1 MEPELRESMK
11 ALEEKLV
18 SEQNQDESEAQTASQ
33 GLRAIG
39 RQISEALRA
48 AVIEGMRVRERHLA
62 QLVVIDRA
70 AAQSANITR
79 LQERIGTEIERAGLR
94 RIAETSDLSLFNLA
108 GATEPAAGDSAYE
121 LVTPAYVDMDT
132 GRVVERGWLR
142 PMPQPGSSLPQ
153 GKSHGRVSR
162 ENKSRNNNKGSGAE
176 RHPSDDAVRPEG
188 GAQHVGE
195 QTSSRASGDSGS
207 AEKAGSAPQRTT
219 KADRGRGG
227 EAKGRNASAREAT
240 RVASSYFVKRM
251 LGGTAGQEKLPR
263 RSS

>member
-1 MEPELRESMK
+1 MK

-18 SEQNQDESEAQTASQ
+18 SEQNQEEVDDGQSAVQ
-33 GLRAIG
+33 GLRTIA

-70 AAQSANITR
+70 AAQSDNIAR
-79 LQERIGTEIERAGLR
+79 LQERIGTEIERGGLR

-108 GATEPAAGDSAYE
+108 GSAEQAENEIDGAYE
-121 LVTPAYVDMDT
+121 LVTPAYIDTDT

-142 PMPQPGSSLPQ
+142 PVPKPGASVPQ

-162 ENKSRNNNKGSGAE
+162 ENKSRNNKGSGAE
-176 RHPSDDAVRPEG
+176 RHPSDDTVRLEEGTQQAVVPK
-188 GAQHVGE
+188 
-195 QTSSRASGDSGS
+195 ASGYSENSGS
-207 AEKAGSAPQRTT
+207 AEPGSPSQRTPQP
-219 KADRGRGG
+219 DRGPGD
-227 EAKGRNASAREAT
+227 AKSKDRNASAREAR

-251 LGGTAGQEKLPR
+251 LGGTAGQEKPPR